1 MGTGSVTIRY
11 SSSVRSPWRRR
22 AVSRSHC
29 FQSARWSGHSAFRR
43 SLYTH
48 TWLYPHE
55 PQGSAAPSSAARLQS
70 AKSFSLSLVFF
81 SFHGLSMAVPVSFT
95 AFDVFYMQA
104 HTADRVRR
112 AESCSF
118 RRMHSSVLLYVLC
131 LAFCM
136 KRLHVSGRLMPALRP
151 VCVSEHLLSCLRT
164 STCSVFTSCL
174 VQPSIV
180 LYEDR

>member
-1 MGTGSVTIRY
+1 MIFFVIGLFLLSWIVDGSACQFHR
-11 SSSVRSPWRRR
+11 
-22 AVSRSHC
+22 
-29 FQSARWSGHSAFRR
+29 FRR
-43 SLYTH
+43 
-48 TWLYPHE
+48 
-55 PQGSAAPSSAARLQS
+55 
-70 AKSFSLSLVFF
+70 F
-81 SFHGLSMAVPVSFT
+81 
-95 AFDVFYMQA
+95 FYMQA

-174 VQPSIV
+174 VQSSIV